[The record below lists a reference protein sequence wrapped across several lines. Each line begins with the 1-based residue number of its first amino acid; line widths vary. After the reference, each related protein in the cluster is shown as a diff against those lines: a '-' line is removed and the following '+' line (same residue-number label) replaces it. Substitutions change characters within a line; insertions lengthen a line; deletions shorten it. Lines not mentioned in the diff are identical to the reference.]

1 MVQLKGKC
9 VSFLRIETG
18 FWTVLEIIRSKAEQ
32 VIQQELFK
40 R

>member
-1 MVQLKGKC
+1 MRQLEGKSM
-9 VSFLRIETG
+9 SFLRIETG
-18 FWTVLEIIRSKAEQ
+18 FWTVLEIIRSKAKQ